1 MKIKP
6 SSKPGQVVVELD
18 RQDDQLL
25 EQGMKED
32 ETHAWPVQLKNIL
45 VPIDFSELSKKALR
59 YAIPLAEKF
68 GAKITL
74 VHVLEPNLY
83 PQNLLAPVELEEIK
97 TRTIQEGEEMLEKL
111 KQEAVHG
118 HVDSAVIATV
128 GMPYQRIID
137 LAASTEADLIVLTTH
152 GYTGLKHVFL
162 GSTAERV
169 VRHAPCPVLTIRA
182 HEAAA

>member
-1 MKIKP
+1 
-6 SSKPGQVVVELD
+6 
-18 RQDDQLL
+18 
-25 EQGMKED
+25 
-32 ETHAWPVQLKNIL
+32 
-45 VPIDFSELSKKALR
+45 LR

-83 PQNLLAPVELEEIK
+83 PENLLAPVELEEIK

-118 HVDSAVIATV
+118 HVDSAVIATM

>member
-1 MKIKP
+1 MKNKP
-6 SSKPGQVVVELD
+6 ASEPGQVRVGPD
-18 RQDDQLL
+18 REDDPLL
-25 EQGMKED
+25 EQAMKQD
-32 ETHAWPVQLKNIL
+32 AAHAWPVQFKNIL
-45 VPIDFSELSKKALR
+45 VPIDFSETSKKALR

-74 VHVLEPNLY
+74 VHVLEPNVY
-83 PQNLLAPVELEEIK
+83 PENLLAPVELEEIK
-97 TRTIQEGEEMLEKL
+97 TRTIGEGEELLEKL
-111 KQEAVHG
+111 KQEAVCG
-118 HVDSAVIATV
+118 RVDSVVIATM

-137 LAASTEADLIVLTTH
+137 LAAVTEADLIVLTTH

-182 HEAAA
+182 HEWA